1 MVNVY
6 KIYGVLATRK
16 LTIYM
21 EEDENI
27 ILTVTDFKSK
37 SYIAEDMKHMISV
50 Y

>member
-1 MVNVY
+1 MY
-6 KIYGVLATRK
+6 KKYMEFLKQETH
-16 LTIYM
+16 YM

-37 SYIAEDMKHMISV
+37 MYIAEDMKHMTSV